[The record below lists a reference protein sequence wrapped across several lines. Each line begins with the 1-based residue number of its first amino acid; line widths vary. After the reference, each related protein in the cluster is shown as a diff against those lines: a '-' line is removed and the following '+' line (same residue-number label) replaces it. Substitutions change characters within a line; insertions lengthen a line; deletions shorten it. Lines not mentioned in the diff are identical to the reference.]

1 MGAELNTY
9 LDTLQNG
16 PKINVQVLFAKS
28 FYFFCRFGGSG
39 SIMPPPRFSDRSN
52 APAAAATAFE
62 MQPATAQEVRTL
74 GRKLVHHQIQV

>member
-1 MGAELNTY
+1 METS
-9 LDTLQNG
+9 QNG
-16 PKINVQVLFAKS
+16 PKINLQVLYAKS

-52 APAAAATAFE
+52 APAAATAFE